1 MSALHPVAHE
11 DLMRLLDGELATEEA
26 SRVETHVRGCT
37 ECAREL
43 AVYRLLT
50 AELRGELDTR
60 LPRVT
65 VWPDVRRRLGRS
77 LGWTLFLAGATMW
90 VAWGLYAWLVSPEHL
105 WLKLAEGAVF
115 IGLAIVL
122 GSVLREHY
130 VSWRTDPYRHI
141 QR

>member
-1 MSALHPVAHE
+1 MSSLHPVTQE
-11 DLMRLLDGELATEEA
+11 ELMRLLDDELPPADRE
-26 SRVETHVRGCT
+26 RVEAHARDCA

-43 AVYRLLT
+43 AVYRLLS
-50 AELRGELDTR
+50 GELQGEVDTR

-77 LGWTLFLAGATMW
+77 LGWTLFVAG
-90 VAWGLYAWLVSPEHL
+90 VAIWLTWALYAWLISPEHL
-105 WLKLAEGAVF
+105 WLKLAEGGVF
-115 IGLAIVL
+115 IGLALVL